1 MTTSRKDQ
9 AKIDFL
15 NSPEGAFLKEAM
27 ERHDVSIDQISDTM
41 LPDDFVF
48 DGEKV
53 VGGMSCKTVKEY
65 KEALSLVSRLE

>member
-15 NSPEGAFLKEAM
+15 NSSEGAFLKEVM
-27 ERHDVSIDQISDTM
+27 ERHDVSIDQVSDTM

-48 DGEKV
+48 DGCKV
-53 VGGMSCKTVKEY
+53 VNGTDCKTVKEY
-65 KEALSLVSRLE
+65 KEALSLLSRLE